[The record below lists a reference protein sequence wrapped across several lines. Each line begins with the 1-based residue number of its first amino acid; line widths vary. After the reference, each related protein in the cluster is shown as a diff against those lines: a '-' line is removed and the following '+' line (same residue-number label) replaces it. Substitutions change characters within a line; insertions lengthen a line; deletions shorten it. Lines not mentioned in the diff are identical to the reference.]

1 MIFSAVSKFPASCDT
16 VLRFLSVNT
25 TIFFEEPKLQ
35 AAYDQFLGGDPL
47 ILEHMEIRSLRLAFQ
62 GQYINLLLAGFD
74 SQTAH
79 PYDDLRKLVAKV
91 GTKLAELHTVSLFI
105 DRINL
110 LTFADESILLTQ
122 ISSIL
127 PLCEYTFDVHISKK
141 KIRSEISAAVLTD
154 PSMQRFL
161 AEGLVLA
168 QSVMTA
174 RDLVNETADILTP
187 DEMAKRTQSLGI
199 QYGFQTEILDAHAC
213 EKMGMGLF
221 LAVAKGSALEPRFLI
236 LRWNGGAEGDA
247 PIALVGKGITYDT
260 GGLAIKTSSM
270 ELMNYDMNGA
280 AAVIGAMCAI
290 ARQKLPFNVVAAIA
304 ACENAVDAKS
314 CRNGDVFISMSG
326 QTVYIRNTD
335 AEGRLSMADAITYC
349 ARYEHP
355 KEILEIAGLTGSVC
369 NFYGKVCAA
378 ALTTTQPLYNRLT
391 SVSELS
397 GEKYAQMPAFD
408 EYRNL
413 LKTPFADL
421 NNAPEG
427 EPGGILAALFLDCFH
442 DDIPF
447 LSIDSGA
454 MPFTRTASDC
464 QPAGGTGFGVRS
476 LYYYIKH
483 SS

>member
-1 MIFSAVSKFPASCDT
+1 MIFSTVSHYPSTCDT
-16 VLRFLSVNT
+16 VLRFLPANAAVS
-25 TIFFEEPKLQ
+25 FEEPALQ
-35 AAYDQFLGGDPL
+35 TAYHQLLGRDPL
-47 ILEHMEIRSLRLAFQ
+47 VLEHLEIRSLRLVIQ
-62 GQYINLLLAGFD
+62 GGYVTLLLAGFD
-74 SQTAH
+74 NQTAH
-79 PYDDLRKLVAKV
+79 PFDDLRKLTVKI
-91 GTKLAELHTVSLFI
+91 GTKLTELHTVSLFI
-105 DRINL
+105 DRINQ
-110 LTFADESILLTQ
+110 LTFAEEAVLLTQ
-122 ISSIL
+122 ISSML
-127 PLCEYTFDVHISKK
+127 PLCEYTFDAHLSEKK
-141 KIRSEISAAVLTD
+141 RRPETSVAVLSD
-154 PSMQRFL
+154 PSLQPSL
-161 AEGLVLA
+161 EEGLILA
-168 QSVMTA
+168 QAVMTA

-187 DEMAKRTQSLGI
+187 EEMAKRAQFLGR
-199 QYGFQTEILDAHAC
+199 QYGFQTEVLTVQEC
-213 EKMGMGLF
+213 ENLGMGLF
-221 LAVAKGSALEPRFLI
+221 LAVARGSALEPRFLI

-270 ELMNYDMNGA
+270 ELMNFDMNGA

-290 ARQKLPFNVVAAIA
+290 AQQKLPHNVVGVIA

-314 CRNGDVFISMSG
+314 CRNGDVFTSMSG

-335 AEGRLSMADAITYC
+335 AEGRLTMADAITYC
-349 ARYEHP
+349 ARHEHP

-378 ALTTTQPLYNRLT
+378 ALTTTQSLFDRLSNT
-391 SVSELS
+391 SDLS

-408 EYRNL
+408 EYRSL

-421 NNAPEG
+421 NNSPAG

-442 DDIPF
+442 DDVPF

-476 LYYYIKH
+476 LYYYIKNR
-483 SS
+483 